1 MQRLRRRL
9 RGDRGSVAVEFAIIL
24 PVFLILV
31 YGGLSFG
38 LAMSAKSIV
47 TEAAAD
53 GARAAIGQSTAV
65 AQGQT
70 YSAAELVAQNEA
82 EQVLNNEGTGYK
94 TYAVVT
100 PTQSIAGDGTC
111 GSSLSAVCV
120 TVSISFPYSA
130 HPAIPNAPGLG
141 LVLPTNVNAAYTVE
155 VTP

>member
-9 RGDRGSVAVEFAIIL
+9 RGDRGSVAVEFALIV

-53 GARAAIGQSTAV
+53 GARAAIGVPPASAVTVAENV
-65 AQGQT
+65 AQ
-70 YSAAELVAQNEA
+70 
-82 EQVLNNEGTGYK
+82 QVLDNEGNAYRS
-94 TYAVVT
+94 YAVV
-100 PTQSIAGDGTC
+100 SAKLSVANDGTC
-111 GSSLSAVCV
+111 GSSQTAQCITV
-120 TVSISFPYSA
+120 TISYPYSA

-141 LVLPTNVNAAYTVE
+141 LVLPSNINATYTVE